1 MLLSA
6 QNTTS
11 ADCKFDF
18 TGQCVQSE
26 DAYGSSSIQD
36 IVWNGPNDVS
46 ELFNNE
52 ADALADA
59 FIEIG
64 LGQLGNIPL
73 VGGLVGPLYTGLS
86 GLFGDTPP

>member
-1 MLLSA
+1 M
-6 QNTTS
+6 
-11 ADCKFDF
+11 
-18 TGQCVQSE
+18 
-26 DAYGSSSIQD
+26 
-36 IVWNGPNDVS
+36 S

-52 ADALADA
+52 VEALADA

-64 LGQLGNIPL
+64 LGQLGNIPF